1 MPIYPCTRR
10 ECRTAGSWCGVVAL
24 AGRGLLRAVVSSAAG
39 VLQDEARAGVRF
51 PVRRAHVAVR
61 GLRPGDLPE
70 AAATKLAKDVERR
83 LAALPSVDWAA
94 LIEAVQEAHG
104 VAHPLPE
111 HPLSGGAVRRSASA
125 MALHVVAAP
134 LAALAGLTPHT
145 PIPAGIAALGP
156 LVDTHPR
163 LRRLTF
169 ATTTLLQWYRAGA
182 DVQAKLP
189 LLTTHLGHADPKST
203 YWYLPGSPE
212 LLLLAA
218 ARLEHSFGGRS

>member
-1 MPIYPCTRR
+1 MHTERVPDCRELVRR
-10 ECRTAGSWCGVVAL
+10 GGTGGTRTAAGCGVVRGRCA
-24 AGRGLLRAVVSSAAG
+24 AGRGPGRRTVPRT
-39 VLQDEARAGVRF
+39 ARA
-51 PVRRAHVAVR
+51 RRRTGPAS
-61 GLRPGDLPE
+61 GDLPE

>member
-1 MPIYPCTRR
+1 M
-10 ECRTAGSWCGVVAL
+10 
-24 AGRGLLRAVVSSAAG
+24 
-39 VLQDEARAGVRF
+39 
-51 PVRRAHVAVR
+51 
-61 GLRPGDLPE
+61 
-70 AAATKLAKDVERR
+70 
-83 LAALPSVDWAA
+83 
-94 LIEAVQEAHG
+94 QEAHG

-111 HPLSGGAVRRSASA
+111 HPPSGGAVRRSASA

-134 LAALAGLTPHT
+134 LAALAGLTRNT
-145 PIPAGIAALGP
+145 PIPAGIAALAP